1 MIGKSV
7 STTNQ
12 PTESSINV
20 KKIQNTAFLD
30 NMHKILPW
38 NSITSLIE
46 GKYLT
51 SSLGR
56 SMIRAETMVRIYFVQ
71 LWYQLSDS
79 EIEET
84 LFFCKSVRDFAQ
96 LHQGV
101 DLIPGKSEIT
111 QFRQLV
117 EQQKL
122 ETVFSQTI
130 LSYINSSH
138 GQPAT

>member
-1 MIGKSV
+1 MP
-7 STTNQ
+7 TNNLS
-12 PTESSINV
+12 TESSINV

-38 NSITSLIE
+38 NNILSLIE
-46 GKYLT
+46 GKYAA
-51 SSLGR
+51 SNLGR
-56 SMIRAETMVRIYFVQ
+56 SMIRAETMTRIYFVQ

-84 LFFCKSVRDFAQ
+84 LFFCKPVRDFAL

-122 ETVFSQTI
+122 ETMFSQTI

-138 GQPAT
+138 RQPST

>member
-1 MIGKSV
+1 MHLAITKQ
-7 STTNQ
+7 NDR
-12 PTESSINV
+12 SINF

-38 NSITSLIE
+38 KNIILLIE
-46 GKYLT
+46 GKYAT

-56 SMIRAETMVRIYFVQ
+56 SMIRAETMIRIYFVQ

-84 LFFCKSVRDFAQ
+84 LFFCKTVRDFAL

-117 EQQKL
+117 EQQQL
-122 ETVFSQTI
+122 ETVFNKTI
-130 LSYINSSH
+130 LTYINSSN
-138 GQPAT
+138 TN